1 MVTTAGVKAQ
11 LIPTGRS
18 EHENAIGVETFPEVE
33 VTVIAVLA
41 KVPRLIFSEASAAL
55 RLITDGFAVGVN
67 GGGVDTGGFVAGGSD
82 TGGFEAVVVVPH

>member
-1 MVTTAGVKAQ
+1 MTTTGVKAQ

-41 KVPRLIFSEASAAL
+41 KVPRLIFSEACAAL
-55 RLITDGFAVGVN
+55 RLISEGLTVGVD
-67 GGGVDTGGFVAGGSD
+67 GGGVDTGGLVAGGLD
-82 TGGFEAVVVVPH
+82 AGGFEAVVVVPH